1 MTQLPTEFREFLN
14 ILNSNQADYIL
25 IGGYAINI
33 YGYSRP
39 TGDIDIW
46 VKMDYDNS
54 LKIRQSLVDFGFDE
68 KSIQS
73 NFFTQKNKMLRIGF
87 SPLRIELITTISG
100 VDYDECFKN
109 SIIQLLD
116 GVEVRVISLQDLKKN
131 KKASGRLKDLNDLEN
146 LE

>member
-1 MTQLPTEFREFLN
+1 MN